1 MLGSAIFATRP
12 VRHLAF
18 ALVLGACA
26 VPQTS
31 GVPVPA
37 QTVPARAILYRNT
50 LNVVMSE
57 GSLCA
62 GPRPAAGPWTGRL
75 AGCPF
80 PYPYGVDAGSGA
92 AGTVRQE
99 LALRLGDAPPG
110 APAPSVWIRDPQGRT
125 HLFGAAP
132 RPGS

>member
-1 MLGSAIFATRP
+1 MLGSVISANRP
-12 VRHLAF
+12 VRHLSF

-31 GVPVPA
+31 GVPAPA
-37 QTVPARAILYRNT
+37 QTVPARAFLYRDT

-80 PYPYGVDAGSGA
+80 PYPYGVDTGGGA
-92 AGTVRQE
+92 AGMVRQE
-99 LALRLGDAPPG
+99 LSLRPADAPPG
-110 APAPSVWIRDPQGRT
+110 TPAPRVWIRDTQGRT
-125 HLFGAAP
+125 HLFDPAT
-132 RPGS
+132 RPDS